1 MLISNGRTNS
11 RFLSKNI
18 AALMRQSPIPTLW
31 LTDSP
36 VTCAPHDKHL
46 TVVYSDLSREG
57 EGPADP
63 ASKERMH
70 RVEEASGL
78 GIRTVARLP
87 GNIGLL
93 DLAYFSDDP
102 EAAAALDGAMAILHG
117 SDALIIDL
125 RRNMGRNPVMVDRLL
140 T

>member
-1 MLISNGRTNS
+1 